1 MADAELRKTIRN
13 NLTRLPAVQKVIEYL
28 AQTSPK
34 IKPVYL
40 TVLVRAELN
49 AMRAAIQ
56 NGDFKVPTDSDLVKI
71 VAEKVAARIANLTG
85 GRLKKV
91 INATGIVLHTGLGR
105 APFGCESSR
114 ALADLLSGYVN
125 LEFDLNSGERGERL
139 DLIDEH
145 LRLISG
151 AESSAVVN
159 NNAAAVLLALNTLAE
174 GKEVIISRGE
184 LIEIGGSFRLPDIM
198 QKSGVRM
205 VEIGTTNRTHLQ
217 DYQDAR
223 TRRTGAILLA
233 HSSNYKIEGF
243 TTKPE
248 AGEIITWAHTH
259 RLPIIIDLG
268 SGALFPMEKGGLPYE
283 PVVAEV
289 VKQGFDVV
297 TFSGDKLLG
306 GPQAGLLVG
315 KKIWID
321 RIRKNPLMRVLR
333 CDKTV
338 FTLLER
344 TLNRYLT
351 DEAVPEIATY
361 QLLTASPALL
371 KERAVAII
379 SALDPAIIKILNLN
393 VRDSLTEAGSGAMP
407 IAAIPSAALVAIP
420 QNVSEAQLAG
430 LFRSYPP
437 PVIGYCKNGEFWLD
451 LKAIPPAD
459 LPLLQSALQ
468 AIGRLLLPKT

>member
-1 MADAELRKTIRN
+1 MRKTIRN

-40 TVLVRAELN
+40 TGLVRAELN

-56 NGDFKVPTDSDLVKI
+56 NGDFKIPTDSDLVKI
-71 VAEKVAARIANLTG
+71 VAEKVTARIANLTG

-105 APFGCESSR
+105 APFGCESSQ

-259 RLPIIIDLG
+259 RLPVIIDLG
-268 SGALFPMEKGGLPYE
+268 SGALFPMEKGNLPYE

-351 DEAVPEIATY
+351 DVAVPEIATY

-393 VRDSLTEAGSGAMP
+393 VRDSVTEAGSGAMP
-407 IAAIPSAALVAIP
+407 IAAIPSVALVAIP

-430 LFRSYPP
+430 LFRSYSP

-451 LKAIPPAD
+451 LKAIPPVD

-468 AIGRLLLPKT
+468 AIGRSLLPKT